1 MKFSIITINY
11 NNAEGLCKTM
21 DSVFSQNC
29 TDYEFIVIDGGSTDN
44 SVNFIQN
51 GGGNISF
58 WCSEP
63 DNGVYNAMNKGVS
76 HA

>member
-29 TDYEFIVIDGGSTDN
+29 TDYEFIVIDGGFTDN

-51 GGGNISF
+51 GGVIF
-58 WCSEP
+58 LF
-63 DNGVYNAMNKGVS
+63 GVQNPIMASIMR
-76 HA
+76 

>member
-21 DSVFSQNC
+21 DSVFIQNC
-29 TDYEFIVIDGGSTDN
+29 TDYEFIVIDGGSTDK

-51 GGGNISF
+51 GGG
-58 WCSEP
+58 
-63 DNGVYNAMNKGVS
+63 
-76 HA
+76 